1 MMTISECTIKIIIVS
16 VIEDIM
22 EAESL

>member
-1 MMTISECTIKIIIVS
+1 MTISECTIKIIIVS